1 MKRGIS
7 ITLLV
12 VSQRYFL
19 ARTSNGKAGLRHRPS
34 RFLDHLAF
42 TGLLTGLGVLVA
54 KIVRAVP
61 TGG

>member
-12 VSQRYFL
+12 VPQRYFL
-19 ARTSNGKAGLRHRPS
+19 ARTSNGYAFLRHRPS

-42 TGLLTGLGVLVA
+42 TGSLPGRGVSVA
-54 KIVRAVP
+54 EIVGTVP

>member
-12 VSQRYFL
+12 VPQRYFV
-19 ARTSNGKAGLRHRPS
+19 ARTSNGYAVFRHRPS

-42 TGLLTGLGVLVA
+42 TESLPGLEVSVVE
-54 KIVRAVP
+54 IVGAVP